1 MVMVWLTSAAGSQL
15 ASPAWLATT
24 VQVPA
29 ATMVTA
35 LPLVED
41 VHADADFVPGNAAV

>member
-1 MVMVWLTSAAGSQL
+1 
-15 ASPAWLATT
+15 
-24 VQVPA
+24 
-29 ATMVTA
+29 MVTA